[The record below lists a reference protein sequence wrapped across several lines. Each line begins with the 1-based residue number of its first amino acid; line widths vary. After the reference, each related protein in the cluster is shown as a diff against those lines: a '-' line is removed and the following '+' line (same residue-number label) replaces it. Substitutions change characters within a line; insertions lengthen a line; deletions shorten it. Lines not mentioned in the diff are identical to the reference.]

1 MEFRILG
8 SVQICDDQTGMRVMP
23 SGAKQRA
30 LLGALVVCVGQ
41 EVPSGR
47 LVEELWGDRPP
58 LGAANALQA
67 HVARLRRLL
76 LSSSGRGAHHDWL
89 VTQPTGYALRADTSA
104 TDAQRFH
111 RLVSEGREAA
121 TVDPDRSVRL
131 LRSALGLWRGRA
143 FEGSE
148 RGPICATEA
157 SILEEARMVALE
169 LLYDASLRAGQH
181 ERITG
186 ELEGLTVSHPLRE
199 QFHELLM
206 IAQYRCGRRAEA
218 LGTYERLHRRLI
230 RDLGVEPGPS
240 LRRCRDAIL
249 YHFDP
254 HPGREAVVGPSHGS
268 AAPHPPALGH
278 RPDDEVRMRLLA
290 HEIALLRGRVE
301 ELYQEHRALAVRLSG
316 SRALSLPPP

>member
-1 MEFRILG
+1 ME
-8 SVQICDDQTGMRVMP
+8 ICDDRTGLRIMP

-30 LLGALVVCVGQ
+30 LLGALVVCAGQ

-47 LVEELWGDRPP
+47 LVEELWGGRPP

-76 LSSSGRGAHHDWL
+76 LSSGGRGAQHDWL
-89 VTQPTGYALRADTSA
+89 VTRPTGYALRADTSA

-111 RLVSEGREAA
+111 RLVAEGREAA
-121 TVDPDRSVRL
+121 TADPGRSVRL

-206 IAQYRCGRRAEA
+206 IARYRCGRRAEA
-218 LGTYERLHRRLI
+218 LGTYEQLHRRLI

-240 LRRCRDAIL
+240 LRRCREAIL
-249 YHFDP
+249 YHSDP
-254 HPGREAVVGPSHGS
+254 HPGREAAGSSGGP
-268 AAPHPPALGH
+268 AAPHPSAAGH
-278 RPDDEVRMRLLA
+278 RPDDETRLRLLA
-290 HEIALLRGRVE
+290 HEIALLRSRVE
-301 ELYQEHRALAVRLSG
+301 ELFQEHRTLAVRLGG
-316 SRALSLPPP
+316 SQVLSLPPS